1 MSKRPIASKKVTA
14 KKAPAKKAVA
24 TKAVA
29 HIIDVATPTAAWIR
43 ALPRAAAI
51 ARRAAR
57 AALEGQRKPCEVSI
71 LLAGDAQA
79 RQLNRDY
86 RHKDKPTN
94 VLSFPAGAEAAPLL
108 GDVVVAFGVTQRE
121 AASERK
127 TLAAHLTH
135 LVIHGVLHLLGYDH
149 IEDRDAA
156 VMERRESALMARM
169 GLSDPYAEAPVQPR
183 R

>member
-1 MSKRPIASKKVTA
+1 MSKRPIKPKKA
-14 KKAPAKKAVA
+14 AQKKARPKNAPAKKAVA
-24 TKAVA
+24 HV
-29 HIIDVATPTAAWIR
+29 IDVAAPTAAWIR
-43 ALPRAAAI
+43 ALPRATAI

-57 AALEGQRKPCEVSI
+57 AALEGQRRPCEVSL
-71 LLAGDAQA
+71 LLAGDAQV

-121 AASERK
+121 AANERK

-149 IEDRDAA
+149 TDDRDAA
-156 VMERRESALMARM
+156 VMERRESAIMARM
-169 GLSDPYAEAPVQPR
+169 GLADPYAEAPVPPR